1 VNIGNRQSGSVDA
14 EFCTPSSFLSAPQEE
29 EIQEMRVFDR
39 VRLQDVDHRVL
50 QLWGLAIF
58 MILVLA
64 GGLALHMYALA
75 STRGFWLSER
85 AAGEGIIAF
94 CALAVL
100 FACYLIDRVLV
111 ITHLRRELSE
121 ERKRNL
127 ELRAQSNKEL
137 LQTLFGPNQF
147 CDRLALELQR
157 ASKTA
162 QPLSGLTISLEVSQD
177 ISEGEDIFSAFG
189 EAVKAMMIK
198 LRGEDSIYQFSSG
211 VFGLLL
217 PSTASDL
224 ARSVAV
230 RVADALYEAMGVS
243 KRYSFDIRVTNF
255 PDHAR
260 TADEMEKL
268 MREPVDR

>member
-1 VNIGNRQSGSVDA
+1 MPIGNQQGAILHSDVR
-14 EFCTPSSFLSAPQEE
+14 PPWSFAKAPHGEGLN
-29 EIQEMRVFDR
+29 EMRIFDR
-39 VRLQDVDHRVL
+39 VRLQDLDRRNW
-50 QLWGLAIF
+50 QLWGLAIV
-58 MILVLA
+58 MIIVLA
-64 GGLALHMYALA
+64 IGLALYMYALA
-75 STRGFWLSER
+75 SEGGFWLTER
-85 AAGEGIIAF
+85 NAEEGIIAF

-100 FACYLIDRVLV
+100 FAGYLIDRLIV
-111 ITHLRRELSE
+111 IAHLRRELSE

-127 ELRAQSNKEL
+127 ELRAQSNKDL

-157 ASKTA
+157 AAKSN
-162 QPLSGLTISLEVSQD
+162 QPLSGLTISLEVSQE
-177 ISEGEDIFSAFG
+177 ISEGEEIYSAFG

-217 PSTASDL
+217 PSTGSEL

-243 KRYSFDIRVTNF
+243 KRYSFDIRVTSF
-255 PDHAR
+255 PDHAKS
-260 TADEMEKL
+260 ADEMERL
-268 MREPVDR
+268 MREPVGR